1 MKQDVW
7 EDFILGRIAL
17 ILRQGECESVLADS
31 LCEHLVPSGRPY
43 LGSVEP
49 LRDGIW
55 MAEVGE

>member
-1 MKQDVW
+1 MW
-7 EDFILGRIAL
+7 ENFILGRIAL
-17 ILRQGECESVLADS
+17 ILLQCEGESVLADS
-31 LCEHLVPSGRPY
+31 LCEHLVSSGRPY

>member
-1 MKQDVW
+1 MW

-31 LCEHLVPSGRPY
+31 LCGHLVPSGRPY